1 MKQII
6 TQNEEQLEMYK
17 QNQDEFTEQ
26 LKELQLS
33 SKDKDYLIL
42 ELNQIIER
50 QNEKINA
57 IKEMNLMKDDTLKEQ
72 DYDIQTLK
80 EDLNEYNAANMNL
93 ENKL

>member
-1 MKQII
+1 
-6 TQNEEQLEMYK
+6 MYK
-17 QNQDEFTEQ
+17 QNQDDFTEQ

-57 IKEMNLMKDDTLKEQ
+57 IKEMNLMKDDTLKE
-72 DYDIQTLK
+72 
-80 EDLNEYNAANMNL
+80 
-93 ENKL
+93 